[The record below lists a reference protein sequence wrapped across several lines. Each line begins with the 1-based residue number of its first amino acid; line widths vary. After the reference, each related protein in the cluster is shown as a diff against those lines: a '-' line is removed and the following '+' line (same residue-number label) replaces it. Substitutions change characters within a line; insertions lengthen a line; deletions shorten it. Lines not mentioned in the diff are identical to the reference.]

1 MKKSILFINLFLLL
15 ASCSTINNEEKELP
29 VETTILKDTFKK
41 LNNSSTYTIFS
52 TSNLKGTLNE
62 VTYED
67 GWFVNRSVSTIAS
80 EIYIGD
86 NNDYSLI
93 SSLGYCVVDEGI
105 MKYSYAENGFIIPS
119 YLQTESKDLLSSSC
133 LKNLPTLEEFV
144 LPSLLKTG
152 DTYNFN
158 LGLKRDVKIV
168 DQFLNTA
175 LYNYEDVKDDI
186 KDCLVKAENEGK
198 SLHFICQLVSNDNNS
213 GVIDVEITN
222 IGEDKAPESIVEYI
236 NNGGSYL
243 PFSDE
248 LKNMK
253 KTLDTF
259 SPYFYEYDNE
269 NYGLLRFTIGSSY
282 RALTFLENEG
292 EYNQYLVKVTGV
304 DSIIDNIYSVYE
316 HDGKFYSYS
325 FTGYTL
331 IDPTNSNFKN
341 VMYNCQIFD
350 NTVTSDQLDEA
361 LDIAAYA
368 YFGLFDVYSLN
379 LSSSLAIYS
388 ETKEEVFA
396 LIDDCYTTKDE
407 EVLSTLNNKLNL
419 TGEDKMVCL
428 GVNFVNDCLTICFYN
443 ASGRGNYLTF
453 EGFNDDCDIDEV
465 NNFLNL
471 IRGNTK

>member
-1 MKKSILFINLFLLL
+1 MKKSILFIDLFLVL
-15 ASCSTINNEEKELP
+15 ASCSTINNEEIELP

-152 DTYNFN
+152 DTYKFN

-175 LYNYEDVKDDI
+175 FYNYEDVKDNI
-186 KDCLVKAENEGK
+186 KDCLVKAENGGK
-198 SLHFICQLVSNDNNS
+198 SLHFICQLVSNDNNN

-222 IGEDKAPESIVEYI
+222 IGCKISTKP
-236 NNGGSYL
+236 
-243 PFSDE
+243 
-248 LKNMK
+248 
-253 KTLDTF
+253 
-259 SPYFYEYDNE
+259 
-269 NYGLLRFTIGSSY
+269 
-282 RALTFLENEG
+282 LEN
-292 EYNQYLVKVTGV
+292 
-304 DSIIDNIYSVYE
+304 I
-316 HDGKFYSYS
+316 
-325 FTGYTL
+325 
-331 IDPTNSNFKN
+331 
-341 VMYNCQIFD
+341 
-350 NTVTSDQLDEA
+350 
-361 LDIAAYA
+361 
-368 YFGLFDVYSLN
+368 
-379 LSSSLAIYS
+379 
-388 ETKEEVFA
+388 
-396 LIDDCYTTKDE
+396 
-407 EVLSTLNNKLNL
+407 
-419 TGEDKMVCL
+419 
-428 GVNFVNDCLTICFYN
+428 
-443 ASGRGNYLTF
+443 
-453 EGFNDDCDIDEV
+453 
-465 NNFLNL
+465 
-471 IRGNTK
+471 